1 MRINDDGDLSNIEDR
16 RGQGG
21 GGGGGGIKLGFG
33 GIVLVGI
40 LSLVFRRNLFSTL
53 GGADGSADGNGSP
66 VADSQRDPATEERA
80 KKVAVFAFNDS
91 QKVWARETPQ
101 VNVPYRP
108 AKMVLFW
115 DATRSGCGAADAQVG
130 PFYCPT
136 DEKVYLDLGFFD
148 ELGTRFGSPGE
159 FAQAYVVAH
168 EVGHHVQK
176 VLGIEAKMRQ
186 AQARSPERKN
196 ELSERLELQA
206 DCFAGVWGH
215 STNDRHLLDPG
226 DVDGGLRAAASIGDD
241 KLQKDATGRVRPE
254 KFTHGTSEQRK
265 RWLLRGLTSGK
276 LEDCDTFAAAAF

>member
-1 MRINDDGDLSNIEDR
+1 VRINEDGDQSNIEDR

-33 GIVLVGI
+33 GMVIVGI

-53 GGADGSADGNGSP
+53 GGGEEGSP
-66 VADSQRDPATEERA
+66 SPAANSQRDQASEDRA

-91 QKVWARETPQ
+91 QKVWAKETPEEH
-101 VNVPYRP
+101 VAYRP
-108 AKMVLFW
+108 ARMVLFW
-115 DATRSGCGAADAQVG
+115 DETRSGCGAADAQVG

-136 DEKVYLDLGFFD
+136 DEKVYLDLGFFN
-148 ELGTRFGSPGE
+148 ELATKFGSPGE

-176 VLGIEAKMRQ
+176 VLGIEGKMRQ
-186 AQARSPERKN
+186 MQARSPERKN

-206 DCFAGVWGH
+206 DCFAGIWGH

-226 DVDGGLRAAASIGDD
+226 DMDAGLRAASSIGDD
-241 KLQKDATGRVRPE
+241 KLQKQAGGRVRPE
-254 KFTHGTSEQRK
+254 SFTHGTSEQRK
-265 RWLLRGLTSGK
+265 RWLTRGLTSGK
-276 LEDCDTFAAAAF
+276 IEDCDTFAAASF

>member
-1 MRINDDGDLSNIEDR
+1 MRINDDGDQSNIEDR

-21 GGGGGGIKLGFG
+21 GGGGGIKLGLG
-33 GIVLVGI
+33 GMVIVGL
-40 LSLVFRRNLFSTL
+40 LSLVFRRNLFSEL
-53 GGADGSADGNGSP
+53 GSQDVPGSGSP
-66 VADSQRDPATEERA
+66 AADSQRDPASEERA

-101 VNVPYRP
+101 QNVAYRP

-115 DATRSGCGAADAQVG
+115 DGTRSGCGAADAQIG

-136 DEKVYLDLGFFD
+136 DEKVYLDLGFFN
-148 ELGTRFGSPGE
+148 ELATRFGAPGE

-176 VLGIEAKMRQ
+176 VLGIEGKMRQ
-186 AQARSPERKN
+186 AQTRSPDRKN
-196 ELSERLELQA
+196 ELSVRLELQA

-215 STNDRHLLDPG
+215 STNDRHVLDPG
-226 DVDGGLRAAASIGDD
+226 DVDAGLRAAASIGDD

-265 RWLLRGLTSGK
+265 KWLLRGLTSGK
-276 LEDCDTFAAAAF
+276 VEDCDTFAASTF

>member
-1 MRINDDGDLSNIEDR
+1 MRINDEGDQSNIEDR

-21 GGGGGGIKLGFG
+21 GGGGGIKLGFG
-33 GIVLVGI
+33 GMVIVGI

-53 GGADGSADGNGSP
+53 GGGHDGSASP
-66 VADSQRDPATEERA
+66 AADSQSQRDPASEDRA
-80 KKVAVFAFNDS
+80 KRVAVFAFNDS
-91 QKVWARETPQ
+91 QRVWAKETPQ
-101 VNVPYRP
+101 QSVAYRP

-115 DATRSGCGAADAQVG
+115 DETRSGCGAADAQVG

-136 DEKVYLDLGFFD
+136 DEKVYLDLGFFN
-148 ELGTRFGSPGE
+148 ELATKFGSPGE

-176 VLGIEAKMRQ
+176 VLGIEGKMRQ
-186 AQARSPERKN
+186 LQSRSPERKN

-206 DCFAGVWGH
+206 DCFAGIWGH

-226 DVDGGLRAAASIGDD
+226 DVDAGLRAAASIGDD
-241 KLQKDATGRVRPE
+241 KLQKQASGRVRPE
-254 KFTHGTSEQRK
+254 SFTHGTSEQRK

-276 LEDCDTFAAAAF
+276 IADCDTFAAASF